1 MLVSKKVAA
10 AALAAVALALTVTG
24 VVLAVT
30 DPNAGGNQRDPLA
43 LNGYPPRTAQL
54 HVVISTG
61 QAYNVTADV
70 NVDFVHN
77 TVGADL
83 QIPLL
88 FSATNIELRLV
99 ARHLYVAS
107 PNLGAVIGSNWLS
120 TKVSIPSLYGLSLE
134 MTRPD
139 VGLISGF
146 PQMNVTHSGYLT
158 TYRFH
163 RDNVAIATPSGLPFK
178 VPAHSAI
185 DFSITLGK
193 QGELAA
199 TSFKVTS
206 KHSTAWVIVTVTSY
220 NAPTHIIKPP
230 AKDVTALNSTQIGR
244 IFGSTSIGNLF
255 NPKAI
260 TSLGQIRLS

>member
-1 MLVSKKVAA
+1 MLVSRKVAA
-10 AALAAVALALTVTG
+10 TGLAAVALALTVTG
-24 VVLAVT
+24 VVLAAT
-30 DPNAGGNQRDPLA
+30 DPNAGGNQKDPLA

-70 NVDFVHN
+70 NVDFVRN
-77 TVGADL
+77 AVAADL

-88 FSATNIELRLV
+88 FSATHVDLRLV
-99 ARHLYVAS
+99 GRHLYATS
-107 PNLGAVIGSNWLS
+107 PNLGAIIGSRWLS
-120 TKVSIPSLYGLSLE
+120 TKVSTPSLYGLSLE

-139 VGLISGF
+139 IGLINGF
-146 PQMNVTHSGYLT
+146 PQETVTHTGYLT

-178 VPAHSAI
+178 VPARATI
-185 DFSITLGK
+185 DFSITLGQ
-193 QGELAA
+193 QGELTA

-206 KHSTAWVIVTVTSY
+206 THSTASVTVTVVSY
-220 NAPTHIIKPP
+220 NAPAHVSAPP
-230 AKDVTALNSTQIGR
+230 ARDVTPLNSTQIGR

-255 NPKAI
+255 NPRAI
-260 TSLGQIRLS
+260 TSLGQIRLN